1 MRQQTWPH
9 LARLLISSILFTML
23 VACGAS
29 DSAITDADSAGKV
42 RVVATTGQIS
52 DSLANIGGDAI
63 SLVGLFGPGV
73 DPHLYVPTEGD
84 VGTLAE
90 AQVIFYNGVHLEAQM
105 VRVMD
110 EMEKRGITVVPIGD
124 RMPTDQLLSWDTSY
138 PHDPHIWNDLLLWK
152 QGVEIMRDTLIEVDP
167 DNAELYRK
175 NTESYLAQID
185 ETHQYIQEQIER
197 IPPDKRVMITAHD
210 AFGYFARAYGM
221 EVRGLQGI
229 STESEASTNDVQ
241 ELATFIVERQIPAIF
256 VESSVPPRTIE
267 AVQAAV
273 QAQGFEVK
281 IGGTLFSDA
290 LGSPGTP
297 EGTYIGMLRYN
308 AKTLADALSQ

>member
-1 MRQQTWPH
+1 MRQQTWQT
-9 LARLLISSILFTML
+9 LVRLLISSTLLTLL

-29 DSAITDADSAGKV
+29 DSATTGDSAGKV

-84 VGTLAE
+84 VGTLANAE
-90 AQVIFYNGVHLEAQM
+90 VIFYNGVDLEAQM

-124 RMPTDQLLSWDTSY
+124 RFPTDRLLSWDTTY
-138 PHDPHIWNDLLLWK
+138 PHDPHIWNDVLLWK
-152 QGVEIMRDTLIEVDP
+152 LGVEIMRDTLIEVDP
-167 DNAELYRK
+167 DNAELYRE
-175 NTESYLAQID
+175 NTVSYLAEMD

-221 EVRGLQGI
+221 DVRGLQGI

-241 ELATFIVERQIPAIF
+241 ELTNFIVERQIPAIF

-290 LGSPGTP
+290 LGSPDTP
-297 EGTYIGMLRYN
+297 EGTYIGMLRHN
-308 AKTLADALSQ
+308 AKTLADALSE